1 VVTYKK
7 RSGGPY
13 ASYDDVVEEA
23 LCFGWIDSV
32 RRSLD
37 ADRSQLLVTPR
48 KRGSRWS
55 KASKQRIQ
63 RLTAAGPLA
72 PAGLAAVTDAKA
84 DGSWTALDAVEEL
97 VEPEDL
103 GAALDAEP
111 NARAN
116 WDGFQGSTKRAILEW
131 IIAAKR
137 PRRGPAGSLRP
148 PGWLPRASGP
158 TSGANQAAP
167 SLNFPIPVRTPALTA
182 RSTQPNASMAAHPQT
197 GLLRCARMH
206 ARPAGPTQASRALY
220 VVGPTRETHRRV

>member
-1 VVTYKK
+1 MFGVDPGGSRRIEPAHVGRAAGVWVVTYKK

-48 KRGSRWS
+48 KRGSRWF
-55 KASKQRIQ
+55 KANKQRIQ
-63 RLTAAGPLA
+63 RLTAAGRLA

-103 GAALDAEP
+103 GA
-111 NARAN
+111 R
-116 WDGFQGSTKRAILEW
+116 ST
-131 IIAAKR
+131 
-137 PRRGPAGSLRP
+137 
-148 PGWLPRASGP
+148 
-158 TSGANQAAP
+158 P
-167 SLNFPIPVRTPALTA
+167 SRTPVPTGMA
-182 RSTQPNASMAAHPQT
+182 STIHQAGHPGMDHRCQTPPDAGQP
-197 GLLRCARMH
+197 GR
-206 ARPAGPTQASRALY
+206 
-220 VVGPTRETHRRV
+220 

>member
-48 KRGSRWS
+48 KRGSRWF
-55 KASKQRIQ
+55 KANNHRIQ
-63 RLTAAGPLA
+63 RLTAAGRLA
-72 PAGLAAVTDAKA
+72 PAGLAAVQ
-84 DGSWTALDAVEEL
+84 EL

-111 NARAN
+111 DARAN
-116 WDGFQGSTKRAILEW
+116 WDGFHDPPSGPSWNGSSLAN
-131 IIAAKR
+131 A
-137 PRRGPAGSLRP
+137 PRCGPAGSLRP
-148 PGWLPRASGP
+148 PGWLPRASAP
-158 TSGANQAAP
+158 TSGANQAA
-167 SLNFPIPVRTPALTA
+167 LA
-182 RSTQPNASMAAHPQT
+182 
-197 GLLRCARMH
+197 
-206 ARPAGPTQASRALY
+206 
-220 VVGPTRETHRRV
+220 

>member
-1 VVTYKK
+1 MYGVDPVGSRRIEPAHVGRAAGVWVVTYKK

-13 ASYDDVVEEA
+13 ASYDNVVEEA

-48 KRGSRWS
+48 KRGSRWF
-55 KASKQRIQ
+55 KANIQ
-63 RLTAAGPLA
+63 RLTAAGRLA

-111 NARAN
+111 DARAN
-116 WDGFQGSTKRAILEW
+116 WDGFHDPPSGPSWNGSSLPNA
-131 IIAAKR
+131 

-148 PGWLPRASGP
+148 PGWLPRAS
-158 TSGANQAAP
+158 A
-167 SLNFPIPVRTPALTA
+167 
-182 RSTQPNASMAAHPQT
+182 
-197 GLLRCARMH
+197 
-206 ARPAGPTQASRALY
+206 
-220 VVGPTRETHRRV
+220 PTRPPLA